1 MRYEP
6 LSLTSEAIRI
16 HEPTQSAIFFGNLT
30 SAWGR
35 SRHHGA
41 TRPPFRGDDGS
52 YHPPPQFGDGTPMN
66 VEDLDLLLDI
76 AEQNAV
82 DIEWEQGDLVILDV
96 SGIYP
101 VLDA

>member
-1 MRYEP
+1 
-6 LSLTSEAIRI
+6 
-16 HEPTQSAIFFGNLT
+16 
-30 SAWGR
+30 
-35 SRHHGA
+35 
-41 TRPPFRGDDGS
+41 
-52 YHPPPQFGDGTPMN
+52 MN